1 MHNSE
6 TALPFS
12 PLQAFAGVVATRYY
26 TEVTNA
32 FMLSKGETKE
42 LKNLSEVLPVLACLL
57 FQIP

>member
-1 MHNSE
+1 MLNTE
-6 TALPFS
+6 TALTSS

-42 LKNLSEVLPVLACLL
+42 LKKA
-57 FQIP
+57 I